1 MQLFETF
8 FFLKRRKPVL
18 YSVTTRKGQYTQV
31 YTRTNSSD
39 LSISNHK
46 IYSYSSSNLWYRLSY
61 WPPKTENT
69 VRWTVHGTVT
79 WHSLP
84 IYTFRAWMHSSR
96 MRTGRSLTVC
106 REVGGGGSPSWGVS
120 LAGGCLLAGGLLP
133 RGCLLGGVSF
143 SGEGGLLGGGVSLAG
158 GSPWQGCLLGG
169 VSFPGG
175 ASLGGLLHR
184 GGGSPS
190 GGWVSLRQTPPVDRI
205 TDTSKNITLATTS

>member
-46 IYSYSSSNLWYRLSY
+46 IYSYSSSKRWYRLSY

-96 MRTGRSLTVC
+96 MRTGPSLTVC
-106 REVGGGGSPSWGVS
+106 RGGWGVVSLLGGLLGRGMPPWGVSFPGGCLLWGVS
-120 LAGGCLLAGGLLP
+120 LP
-133 RGCLLGGVSF
+133 
-143 SGEGGLLGGGVSLAG
+143 GEGGLLGRGVSFWGSPSGGVSLAG
-158 GSPWQGCLLGG
+158 VPPWG

-175 ASLGGLLHR
+175 CLLGGSPSQGR
-184 GGGSPS
+184 GSPS
-190 GGWVSLRQTPPVDRI
+190 GGWVSLRQTPLWTESQTRVK
-205 TDTSKNITLATTS
+205 T